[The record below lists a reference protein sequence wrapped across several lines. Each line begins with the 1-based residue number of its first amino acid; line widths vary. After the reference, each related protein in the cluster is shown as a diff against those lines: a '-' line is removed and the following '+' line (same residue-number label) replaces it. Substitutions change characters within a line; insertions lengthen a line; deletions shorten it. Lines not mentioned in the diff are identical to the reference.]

1 MKRMMR
7 MMRMKRKQRK
17 TRTMAAPIRLS
28 SQILMKPQENE
39 EPSRTRRTKPDEPG
53 EDEGKGE
60 GDQDEEKKKLK
71 RRNLPTTVKSEIN
84 QIMTIDAGSF
94 GASAVLGKRRPRNP
108 ARRMNQNLP
117 LRRRTVSISERLHA
131 KQSQ

>member
-1 MKRMMR
+1 MT
-7 MMRMKRKQRK
+7 RKLKQSQRK

-28 SQILMKPQENE
+28 SQIVMKPQENE

-71 RRNLPTTVKSEIN
+71 RRKPNTCQPQSN
-84 QIMTIDAGSF
+84 QRSNK
-94 GASAVLGKRRPRNP
+94 L
-108 ARRMNQNLP
+108 
-117 LRRRTVSISERLHA
+117 
-131 KQSQ
+131 